1 MKKLIYKLYDKFL
14 FFFTIFLLI
23 GIYLVQDTKF
33 NSAEQADD
41 IVAFITTTKQGDTF
55 LKPNNKSELSPGNI
69 IYYKKPIET
78 DWREIKIKSV
88 EFDRNV
94 EVFISTNDGSSVKG
108 SLRQAVILNNNWD
121 TSSNNLAVRVGRETQ
136 LIPYSKIVSI
146 LGLQKLNLGDLG
158 DINLSEFEVSFYQR
172 QFIEEDA
179 ANSLSSKQK
188 WVKKIKDQN
197 TSGYDL
203 FTPPII
209 YVHEG
214 KLTTRL
220 PDKEEVEQPSEPF
233 GLLFREAIK
242 QKYPLRLSSWIGQ
255 TPYFEDLNTL
265 ESKTSNRPV
274 RNRIEVKTPYKRNT
288 NRKPG
293 QPSLIPCNLEDPEK
307 LFLVEHFVVQQHKN
321 PQTGGLRPVGRAM
334 VRDFKVQNP
343 FEINSLMNEVFAGDV
358 TFNFELSL
366 PGYSG
371 QNLNFSSSDT
381 GRQFT
386 VGGRQFIIE
395 EINLK
400 EKFVR
405 ISKNDPR
412 LPDLLEES
420 FKF

>member
-1 MKKLIYKLYDKFL
+1 MKKLIYKLYDKVLL
-14 FFFTIFLLI
+14 FFSIILLI
-23 GIYLVQDTKF
+23 GIYLLQDTKF
-33 NSAEQADD
+33 SSTNKIDD
-41 IVAFITTTKQGDTF
+41 IVAFTITTKQSDTY
-55 LKPNNKSELSPGNI
+55 LKPNNKSELSPSNV

-88 EFDRNV
+88 EFERNA
-94 EVFISTNDGSSVKG
+94 EVLITDKDGSSVKG
-108 SLRQAVILNNNWD
+108 TLRQAVILNNNWD

-146 LGLQKLNLGDLG
+146 FGLQKLNLGDLG
-158 DINLSEFEVSFYQR
+158 GINLAELEISFYQR
-172 QFIEEDA
+172 QLIEQEA
-179 ANSLSSKQK
+179 AESFSSKQK
-188 WVKKIKDQN
+188 WVKKIIDQN

-203 FTPPII
+203 FTPPVI

-220 PDKEEVEQPSEPF
+220 PDKKAIEQPKEPF
-233 GLLFREAIK
+233 GLHFTEAIK

-255 TPYFEDLNTL
+255 TPYFEDLDTL

-274 RNRIEVKTPYKRNT
+274 RNRIEIKTIYKRNST
-288 NRKPG
+288 RKPG
-293 QPSLIPCNLEDPEK
+293 QPSLIPCNSEDPEK
-307 LFLVEHFVVQQHKN
+307 LFVVEHFVVQQHKN

-334 VRDFKVQNP
+334 VRDFKLQKP
-343 FEINSLMNEVFAGDV
+343 FEINSLMNEVFAGDI

-371 QNLNFSSSDT
+371 QNLKFSSSDS
-381 GRQFT
+381 GKLFT
-386 VGGRQFIIE
+386 VGGRQFKIE
-395 EINLK
+395 EINLQ

-405 ISKNDPR
+405 VSKNDPR
-412 LPDLLEES
+412 LADLLEKS